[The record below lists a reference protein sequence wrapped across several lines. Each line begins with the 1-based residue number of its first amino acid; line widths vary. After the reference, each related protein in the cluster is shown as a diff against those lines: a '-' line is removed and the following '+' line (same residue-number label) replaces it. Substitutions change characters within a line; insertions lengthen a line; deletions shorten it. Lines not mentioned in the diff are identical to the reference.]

1 MTARRTA
8 IPAAGGVAPISA
20 AVRWH
25 DLLFCSGIA
34 PVDPVTLQ
42 ARGEDV
48 VEQAHLAI
56 TELDELLRSQGTDLG
71 HVLRLECFLAQP
83 SDFPAWN
90 QVYQEVFPID
100 PPARTTLI
108 AGFAL
113 GGLLIEIQAVA
124 GIPVTG

>member
-1 MTARRTA
+1 MTARVA
-8 IPAAGGVAPISA
+8 VAAAAGVAPISA

-34 PVDPVTLQ
+34 PVDPVTHE
-42 ARGEDV
+42 ARGKDV

-56 TELDELLRSQGTDLG
+56 AELDQLLRSQGTDVE
-71 HVLRLECFLAQP
+71 HVLRIECFLARP
-83 SDFPAWN
+83 DDFPAWN
-90 QVYQEVFPID
+90 KVYQEVFATD

-113 GGLLIEIQAVA
+113 PGLLIEIQAVA
-124 GIPVTG
+124 GIPATG